1 MIVHRSMNRPRPVYV
16 VNSRLP
22 VYKVTYGDGLGDVV
36 SGLFT
41 RIAPKIL
48 PIGKELA
55 SKAIGVLKDKVADA
69 AGTGVFNLAKNKILS
84 LIKGKKPLKLQST
97 KEMPSEIGNEINDLA
112 KKRLAEIVGSGLK
125 RL

>member
-36 SGLFT
+36 TGLFT

-48 PIGKELA
+48 PIGKEVA
-55 SKAIGVLKDKVADA
+55 SKTIGVLKDKLADNI
-69 AGTGVFNLAKNKILS
+69 GTSVFNVAKDKLLS
-84 LIKGKKPLKLQST
+84 LIKRKKSIKLQST
-97 KEMPSEIGNEINDLA
+97 NEMPSQISKEINELA
-112 KKRLAEIVGSGLK
+112 KQKLGEIVGSGLK